1 MEYHHG
7 RSDPNQNSDLNF
19 DQFKKNGEMF
29 RNTMERIFQKVSSF
43 LLANVS

>member
-1 MEYHHG
+1 MAHPET
-7 RSDPNQNSDLNF
+7 RSDVS
-19 DQFKKNGEMF
+19 KKVISEQLKRNDDMF